1 MSSSEV
7 PVTESPTWLENVG
20 QEMIPTVGTNAK
32 RRPLTMRSP
41 LYETET
47 MREFR
52 KG

>member
-1 MSSSEV
+1 MAFLKYISDWVRDPRSDRV
-7 PVTESPTWLENVG
+7 LVLFG
-20 QEMIPTVGTNAK
+20 QAGTGK
-32 RRPLTMRSP
+32 SMTMRSP